1 MVPGTF
7 RMLLRGILSCSG
19 DTTTRYRVEPYPNA
33 SLTSR
38 LIAMRWSAVE
48 TEDWRGVCVAMRVA
62 ESALTLKSYVT
73 VTGSGT

>member
-7 RMLLRGILSCSG
+7 RMLSLPLIGPG
-19 DTTTRYRVEPYPNA
+19 DTTRRYLMFIPNA
-33 SLTSR
+33 SLRSR
-38 LIAMRWSAVE
+38 LIAMRWSAVA
-48 TEDWRGVCVAMRVA
+48 TEVWRGVCIAMRVA